1 MTRGERNNNPGN
13 IRKSAIDWKGE
24 VLGDDKA
31 FETFNTPEEG
41 IRALAVLLKNYYQ
54 KHGLKTVRKIINR
67 YAPANENDTD
77 AYIDAVC
84 KDMEVMA
91 DQILVLS
98 DTVLFNFVTAIIRHE
113 NGRVI
118 YNTETIKKGIEIA

>member
-13 IRKSAIDWKGE
+13 IRKSAIEWKGE
-24 VLGDDKA
+24 VSGDDKA

-41 IRALAVLLKNYYQ
+41 IRALAVLLKNYYK

-113 NGRVI
+113 NGRII
-118 YNTETIKKGIEIA
+118 YNTETIKKGVEAV